1 MGEYLKA
8 VCADMDNFVIPHKHI
23 LSSQINKY
31 ITGMERVNLL
41 KTIAN
46 EYNLDVFTGNDNL
59 AIPKAII
66 HKSIDYYS
74 EMPRVF
80 RKSRINLNVTLR
92 SITSGIPLR
101 VYDILGAGGFCL
113 TNYQEDIVQLF
124 KAGEELVV
132 FTNKDDMFN
141 KVEYYLSHEKERLEI
156 ALNGREA
163 VKKFSYENVL
173 KYILNY

>member
-1 MGEYLKA
+1 M
-8 VCADMDNFVIPHKHI
+8 HQ
-23 LSSQINKY
+23 QI
-31 ITGMERVNLL
+31 
-41 KTIAN
+41 
-46 EYNLDVFTGNDNL
+46 
-59 AIPKAII
+59 
-66 HKSIDYYS
+66 
-74 EMPRVF
+74 
-80 RKSRINLNVTLR
+80 SR
-92 SITSGIPLR
+92 IPLR